1 MNLKSIINTISNDKV
16 LSILTLFSVILICTL
31 LYYNLSDKLLNI
43 TANTQEYFADGN
55 MNCDPIRLLTD
66 QEQLYVKITITDE
79 EGTIKKHIIVDEDE
93 KLNIHVDMTI
103 DGLNTYLNKLN
114 EDFEFDNMKVLF
126 TEPKNDDGQ
135 TQKTVTEIKDI
146 IKDRLQKRNIN
157 LDTIESIMGTR
168 YDNEISEILE
178 AYLTSQIN
186 DYQTK
191 TSGTKYY
198 ERLYISK
205 LYKLILTLIVSID
218 IGVTEQKVQ
227 TNMEKANIYINNLSI
242 YRPYKRRA
250 KNNLKKLIKLY
261 LVMSVISNEEL
272 FQNTIEYNLLSNYE
286 FDNSGELLINTG
298 NSEVLETGIQIF
310 TIKNNL
316 ESLTDFVKENSGD
329 QIKNVI
335 NRFGNDLNTL
345 FKTTNITYE
354 HIFNLMSTNSSIVK
368 KYTDEEYTMCDQVIQ
383 EENAYD
389 LGSY

>member
-66 QEQLYVKITITDE
+66 QEQHYVKIVITDG

-103 DGLNTYLNKLN
+103 DGLNKYLNKLN

-135 TQKTVTEIKDI
+135 TQKTDTEIKEI
-146 IKDRLQKRNIN
+146 IKDRLQKYNIN
-157 LDTIESIMGTR
+157 LDTIERIMGTS
-168 YDNEISEILE
+168 YDNEISKILN
-178 AYLTSQIN
+178 AYQTSQIDN
-186 DYQTK
+186 DQTK

-218 IGVTEQKVQ
+218 IDVTKQKVQ
-227 TNMEKANIYINNLSI
+227 NNMEKANIYINNLSI

-250 KNNLKKLIKLY
+250 KNNLKKLIKLH

-272 FQNTIEYNLLSNYE
+272 FQNTVEYNLLYNYE
-286 FDNSGELLINTG
+286 FDNSGKLLINTG
-298 NSEVLETGIQIF
+298 NSEVLETGIQVF

-316 ESLTDFVKENSGD
+316 ESLIDFVKGNSGD

-335 NRFGNDLNTL
+335 NIFGNDLNTL

-354 HIFNLMSTNSSIVK
+354 RIFDWMPTNSSIVK
-368 KYTDEEYTMCDQVIQ
+368 KYTDEEYTMCDQTIQ
-383 EENAYD
+383 EENASD